1 MKKNQ
6 IIIGISIAVLFL
18 FLAAIYYP
26 GGSNLD
32 PNSIGYDWKNN
43 YISNLLSPKA
53 INGMDNAARP
63 WAIVGVL
70 FLSAS
75 FGFFFYGFSKYIQ
88 VKSAANVIKFA
99 GVGSALAGLLVVVPA
114 LHDSMVTLSSIMTLV
129 AFFYVTIFTIKSKLS
144 ILKILSIL
152 FLAIHY
158 FACYMYFTR
167 TFLDYLPIM
176 QKAIHLVQIIWV
188 VGLMYFTNEKDFENI
203 KK

>member
-18 FLAAIYYP
+18 FLAAAFYP

-75 FGFFFYGFSKYIQ
+75 FGFFFYGFSKYIK

-99 GVGSALAGLLVVVPA
+99 GVGSALAGLLAVVPA

-129 AFFYVTIFTIKSKLS
+129 AFFYITIFTIKSKLTFF
-144 ILKILSIL
+144 KIFSIL

-158 FACYMYFTR
+158 FACYLYFTR

-176 QKAIHLVQIIWV
+176 QKAIHLVQIVWV
-188 VGLMYFTNEKDFENI
+188 VGLMYFTSEKDFEGI